1 MNGTFTDRL
10 LRWNG
15 RATRWLA
22 RIAAGALAL
31 LALITFC
38 DVIARYFFNAP
49 FSFTVE
55 VTEIAMGVMIY
66 FGVGLTTHDN
76 DHISVDFVTLRLS
89 EWMRALLALLMNV
102 LAFGFLIL
110 MVWRLWERA
119 MTLFEKGD
127 VSPVML
133 YPRWPT
139 AFIMAIGAM
148 FFLTGVL
155 VHILLSYRRLSGDKA
170 SPPPPVSVSRPYT
183 D

>member
-1 MNGTFTDRL
+1 MSDGPAGL
-10 LRWNG
+10 IGRWNG
-15 RATRWLA
+15 RVTLWLA
-22 RIAAGALAL
+22 RVAAAVLAF
-31 LALITFC
+31 LAAMTFC

-55 VTEIAMGVMIY
+55 ITEIAMGVIIY

-89 EWMRALLALLMNV
+89 EWLRTLIGLVTNV
-102 LAFGFLIL
+102 LAFGFLAL
-110 MVWRLWERA
+110 MVWRLWLRA
-119 MTLFEKGD
+119 ETLLEKGD

-133 YPRWPT
+133 IPRWPT
-139 AFIMAIGAM
+139 AFIMAFGAV

-155 VHILLSYRRLSGDKA
+155 VHIIIAWRRLSTGETA
-170 SPPPPVSVSRPYT
+170 PPPASTSRPYT